1 MFGAT
6 IYRSVFEAEMVTL
19 ELTERA
25 SEAYDVFMANN
36 KMAQNKKKCLL
47 DNPID
52 RFKDSVF
59 QITLWHTASSL

>member
-36 KMAQNKKKCLL
+36 KMAQKLKK
-47 DNPID
+47 I
-52 RFKDSVF
+52 VY
-59 QITLWHTASSL
+59 